1 MPALQQTLK
10 TIEELKTIIVKE
22 FDSDLEL
29 KVQENTARAVTRT
42 MNGIDASLKTL
53 ENIRIITEVAPNMGI
68 KIDDQPKYLADNAR
82 KAANVLAALE
92 FFRVNPSGDIA
103 TSGLES
109 PGDPEILKLVARA
122 SLIYE
127 KFTAAKPML
136 MQALLSSRGTA

>member
-1 MPALQQTLK
+1 MPQLRETLK
-10 TIEELKTIIVKE
+10 KIEELKTVLIQE

-29 KVQENTARAVTRT
+29 KVEESTKREVIRT
-42 MNGIDASLKTL
+42 MAGIDASLKIL
-53 ENIRIITEVAPNMGI
+53 ENTRIITEVAPGLGI
-68 KIDDQPKYLADNAR
+68 KLNDQPKYLADNAR

-92 FFRVNPSGDIA
+92 FYRVNPNGDIT
-103 TSGLES
+103 TSGLEG

-136 MQALLSSRGTA
+136 MQALLASRGAA